1 MLFFLFPTYINDSG
15 NFCVQQSEES
25 YKWENLEP
33 RQLQSAFP
41 CFSRRC
47 FLPWRRLPSTSPHRD
62 DGAGQGPLAPGR
74 TPEARSGAGNPPSL
88 LFPCNAL
95 QRFLKTCAQLAGV
108 SPGHPS
114 CWWRRAA
121 ASAVLAVPPRG
132 GGYRHLPRDA
142 AQRPAV
148 VVGAGSSIGCRKK
161 KKSKKT
167 VRGRGE
173 DGGRLQ
179 LEQLAATQ
187 RPSFRQRGETLG

>member
-1 MLFFLFPTYINDSG
+1 MG
-15 NFCVQQSEES
+15 
-25 YKWENLEP
+25 EP
-33 RQLQSAFP
+33 RAPPAAVRVSLLLP
-41 CFSRRC
+41 SR

-62 DGAGQGPLAPGR
+62 DGAEQGPLAPGR
-74 TPEARSGAGNPPSL
+74 TPEALSGAGNPPSL